1 MNLLHAERI
10 GLSEQPVRCDEEGW
24 CVVLRNLLS
33 GSSCRLRA
41 TGKIGEFTG
50 DRSLLPKLRTSLAE
64 ACKAGTRDGWCSG
77 SRERSS
83 GYAGRQA
90 RHIPGGIWETS
101 RRIDR
106 RHGRSEHLSFLRTP
120 ARRRIAVGRCA
131 VFVVTEGERPHPR
144 GPDRRCG

>member
-83 GYAGRQA
+83 GYVVTAGRQA
-90 RHIPGGIWETS
+90 RHIPAEYGKRAGELI
-101 RRIDR
+101 
-106 RHGRSEHLSFLRTP
+106 
-120 ARRRIAVGRCA
+120 ARGA
-131 VFVVTEGERPHPR
+131 
-144 GPDRRCG
+144 

>member
-10 GLSEQPVRCDEEGW
+10 GLSEQPVRCDEDRW

-83 GYAGRQA
+83 GYAVTAGRQA

-106 RHGRSEHLSFLRTP
+106 TRRAGVPPIFDATEEVSIFHFCERQRVAGWPCVGVRSSW
-120 ARRRIAVGRCA
+120 
-131 VFVVTEGERPHPR
+131 
-144 GPDRRCG
+144 